1 MSNVSTDP
9 IADML
14 TRIRN
19 AIAVQKSAVVLP
31 HSKSKSTVADVLV
44 KANFLDGVDV
54 VSEETKQK
62 LLRITINRDGD
73 NARITH
79 IERISKPGRRVYAQV
94 DQIPVVKNGRGIVV
108 ISTSKGVMTGDEA
121 RAQKLG
127 GELICKV
134 Y

>member
-19 AIAVQKSAVVLP
+19 AIAVRKNAVVLP
-31 HSKSKSTVADVLV
+31 HSSVKNTVATVLAKNHFIERV
-44 KANFLDGVDV
+44 EIVDEKAA
-54 VSEETKQK
+54 QK
-62 LLRITINRDGD
+62 LLRITINNESD
-73 NARITH
+73 NARISH
-79 IERISKPGRRVYAQV
+79 IERLSTPGRRLYSKAT
-94 DQIPVVKNGRGIVV
+94 DIPVVKNGRGIVIV
-108 ISTSKGVMTGDEA
+108 STSKGMMTGDEA
-121 RAQKLG
+121 KKQSLG